1 MTLLTDIIAVH
12 NFLVACA
19 ASGHTTNYE
28 AVAVATG
35 LPSSGNQLGSTLSP
49 ILGKIFRWCEANG
62 MPPLTSIVVR
72 KSGADAGLPGAG
84 FWTLAYPARELNK
97 VEKKMMT
104 SVYQERVF
112 TVYGALNQ

>member
-49 ILGKIFRWCEANG
+49 ILGKIFKWCEANG

-84 FWTLAYPARELNK
+84 FWALAYPARELK
-97 VEKKMMT
+97 RSERELLT
-104 SVYQERVF
+104 SVYHERVF
-112 TVYGALNQ
+112 AVYGTLNQ